1 MSEKLV
7 IDISGMTCS
16 SCVYKVE
23 KALKEVEGV
32 SGVYVNFAS
41 EKAKINY
48 DVNPPEKELILKA
61 VSNAG
66 FKASFK
72 KEEKDKE
79 AEIKEIK
86 IKLVFGGII
95 SFVFLLAMA
104 HMLGVSWLPMW
115 LMNSYFQFALAT
127 PVLFWSGLQFHI
139 SAFKALKNKSGDMNT
154 LVSLGTLSSYI
165 YSSISTF
172 YPSFFINNGLQP
184 DLYFESSVIIIF
196 LVMLGKYFE
205 KIAKTKT
212 NTAIK
217 KLINLQPKTALVID
231 NDKEYQKNTSEVQV
245 DEIILV
251 KPGEKIPLDS
261 IVIEGFSAVD
271 ESAITG
277 ESMPVSKKL
286 ASKLT
291 AGTINKSGAL
301 KAKVTHI
308 EKDSL
313 LAHII
318 QAVEDAQTT
327 KAPIETFANKVT
339 GYFVPTIIIISLITF
354 VSWWMLAGNFAT
366 AFLNAI
372 SVLVIACPCAL
383 GLATPTA
390 IMVGTGIAAEK
401 GILIRNSEGLEMT
414 EKINVMIFDKTGT
427 LTKGKANVTDIFCP
441 EFEVEELVKIT
452 ASMEKNSEHPL
463 AEAIIEKSKELK
475 LELKKT
481 DYFNSF
487 TGKGI
492 EADIENKTYFLGN
505 KKLMDSQKISINQS
519 FLDKFENL
527 AKEGK
532 TVVYF
537 SDEKIVLGLIAI
549 ADEIKENAFSVIQKL
564 KGKNIEPVMI
574 SGDNK
579 STVEYV
585 AKKLGIDKYYAEVL
599 PTEKAEYVK
608 KFQIEGKKTAMVGD
622 GINDSVALTQADL
635 GIAMGNGTDIAIDSS
650 DIVIMNGDLN
660 FLLEAFN
667 LSHKTMK
674 TIRQNL
680 FWAFIYNSLGV
691 PIAAGVL
698 IPFFGISLN
707 PIISAMAM
715 GLSSISVIGNSL
727 KLRLTK

>member
-1 MSEKLV
+1 MSEKLI

-23 KALKEVEGV
+23 KALKEVKGV

-86 IKLVFGGII
+86 IKLIFGGLV

-184 DLYFESSVIIIF
+184 DLYFESAVIIIF

-231 NDKEYQKNTSEVQV
+231 NDKEYQKNTSDVLV

-286 ASKLT
+286 DSKLT

-339 GYFVPTIIIISLITF
+339 AYFVPTIIIISLITF
-354 VSWWMLAGNFAT
+354 ISWWLLAGNFAT

-427 LTKGKANVTDIFCP
+427 LTKGKANVTDIFCTD
-441 EFEVEELVKIT
+441 FEVKELVKIT

-463 AEAIIEKSKELK
+463 AEAIIEKSKELN

-492 EADIENKTYFLGN
+492 EADIDNKTYFLGN
-505 KKLMDSQKISINQS
+505 KKLMDSQKITIHQD

-537 SDEKIVLGLIAI
+537 SDEKIVLGIIAI
-549 ADEIKENAFSVIQKL
+549 ADEVKENSLLVIQKL
-564 KGKNIEPVMI
+564 KSKNIEPVMI

-579 STVEYV
+579 STVAYV
-585 AKKLGIDKYYAEVL
+585 AKKLGIDKYYAEIL

-622 GINDSVALTQADL
+622 GINDSVALTQSDL

-660 FLLEAFN
+660 FLIEAFN

-680 FWAFIYNSLGV
+680 FWAFIYNALGV